1 MKLSIFI
8 LLLLLG
14 VSFAYCQETKMRDS
28 ELQFGIGL
36 SQPDVRPIIILLTK
50 NKPWFEYDIFLN
62 YNRKLIGKDRFKLF
76 GGIGYLLNYKVR
88 LPINILTNDGILDVN
103 VKNMSYYKSNIHLPI
118 ELRYNL
124 TNAELNNFIIT
135 LSIINNITA
144 YKFLKSTT
152 VSNKYSDFTF
162 EAAETELYTG
172 IRYERGNWGYYLQY
186 RLVNVQYLDDAVA
199 HFDKEVDYYN
209 PVKFR
214 MGVSRGL

>member
-1 MKLSIFI
+1 
-8 LLLLLG
+8 
-14 VSFAYCQETKMRDS
+14 MRDS